1 MRIPSFLILSLLV
14 ICFTACK
21 NETKQTP
28 DSETESAEAQ
38 TTETAKPKYEA
49 AATTAKFKDPKVGPI
64 FDAYIALK
72 TTLVNSDV
80 AATSKAAD
88 ALLTAFS
95 NMGVDEETFM
105 AAQFV
110 MESKEIASQREGFNR
125 LTPIVE
131 QLVIDNIEGGAVYK
145 QYCPMAFNNTGAYW
159 LSNSEEIYNPYFGD
173 VMLNCGRVS
182 DTFEAAAAN

>member
-1 MRIPSFLILSLLV
+1 MRIPSFLILSFLLL
-14 ICFTACK
+14 CFTACK
-21 NETKQTP
+21 DEAKQAEDTT
-28 DSETESAEAQ
+28 TESAEPQAA
-38 TTETAKPKYEA
+38 ETAKTKYEA
-49 AATTAKFKDPKVGPI
+49 AATTAKFKDPKVGPV

-80 AATSKAAD
+80 EATSQAAD

-95 NMGVDEETFM
+95 NMGVDEETFL

-110 MESKEIASQREGFNR
+110 MESKEIAAQRDGFNK

-131 QLVIDNIEGGAVYK
+131 QMVVDNIEGGAVYK

-159 LSNSEEIYNPYFGD
+159 LSNSKEIYNPYFGD
-173 VMLNCGRVS
+173 MMLNCGRVS
-182 DTFEAAAAN
+182 DTFEAAASN